1 MTRVHSVIP
10 RVHSV
15 IPRVHSVEE
24 TSTLQSEGTYST
36 NMKPVPLSA
45 YIPPVTG
52 VGGNASLVVSNSFDS
67 NGFFPTRPRANSK
80 RRRNENDDYDRFD
93 ITRDFPP
100 LVLPDRQ
107 ILDVAAVEALMV
119 DAAEMVPAIRAKA
132 EDADEPEDT
141 RSLAKFS
148 LKLFLLLEAVV
159 EKAVRPLSCAPPPMG
174 TGAGRGPPP
183 VPPKPK
189 PDTQRQELIDALA
202 LADRTAILHDANLGS
217 IPIANRQKLCGAL
230 SAGIRESA
238 LKKAEGAG
246 ADPAEAIRIADD
258 ALSLV
263 KDMTFLGQVSKKAN
277 NTRRPDLTH
286 MTMPIKLE
294 FDDRSAR
301 IHFERTMLAQC
312 NLRAS
317 ISLPKAVRTA
327 QNKFHDLIREK
338 YPEEITMVR
347 TDTLGLTFKAFHK
360 AEGGPKWLPCMEI
373 ENIPLN
379 ILQSEAI
386 NAHPAGT
393 AGGTAP
399 TAMVVG

>member
-1 MTRVHSVIP
+1 
-10 RVHSV
+10 
-15 IPRVHSVEE
+15 
-24 TSTLQSEGTYST
+24 
-36 NMKPVPLSA
+36 MKPVPLSA

-373 ENIPLN
+373 ENIPLD

-386 NAHPAGT
+386 NARSAGT
-393 AGGTAP
+393 AGGTVP